1 MKKLKDKNLCISL
14 LITLVFF
21 GIFIKMDYATD
32 TYSVLGSSPK
42 EIFDHFMLSG
52 RFVTAF
58 LWGGVNVLNFGD
70 YLIYFCS
77 FVLAIIS
84 ITFSIYLLFKLINE
98 KVKSES
104 VSFLVSTLI
113 IINPFSVELF
123 MYIEKSV
130 LALTILLSVLA
141 TKKFIEYIKGNKKA
155 IIPALIY
162 MLIAT
167 FCYQGVISLFIAIS
181 VVFIVLYSK
190 NVKDFIKNNVVMLLC
205 YGIPAVINLLTI
217 RLFFTNERVSGEI
230 ILSESLQ
237 KIIDGSKTML
247 ATYNI
252 LPKYTFV
259 IVLSLLIILAI
270 IMICINK
277 KEKTST
283 KVLKILGIG
292 YVIIATIGITI
303 VPQIMQNTSSIWFVP
318 RSTYTFASIVGI
330 MCLYILLNVED
341 KNILKNVKLFKKYD
355 TLYIN
360 NTIITIIAVVLLGM
374 QFYSFNKIELD
385 HYNLNYLDKINS
397 QAIGNQI
404 KLYEQETGNKVTK
417 ICIYNDMNTSF
428 TYSGIKAIGDIN
440 VTGFYPDWS
449 IINMINYYNGLNL
462 TTGEKDIEIEETFKN
477 MDWTNYND
485 EQIIFIGDT
494 IHYCKF

>member
-1 MKKLKDKNLCISL
+1 M
-14 LITLVFF
+14 
-21 GIFIKMDYATD
+21 
-32 TYSVLGSSPK
+32 
-42 EIFDHFMLSG
+42 
-52 RFVTAF
+52 
-58 LWGGVNVLNFGD
+58 
-70 YLIYFCS
+70 
-77 FVLAIIS
+77 
-84 ITFSIYLLFKLINE
+84 
-98 KVKSES
+98 
-104 VSFLVSTLI
+104 
-113 IINPFSVELF
+113 
-123 MYIEKSV
+123 
-130 LALTILLSVLA
+130 
-141 TKKFIEYIKGNKKA
+141 
-155 IIPALIY
+155 
-162 MLIAT
+162 
-167 FCYQGVISLFIAIS
+167 
-181 VVFIVLYSK
+181 
-190 NVKDFIKNNVVMLLC
+190 
-205 YGIPAVINLLTI
+205 
-217 RLFFTNERVSGEI
+217 
-230 ILSESLQ
+230 SESLQ

>member
-1 MKKLKDKNLCISL
+1 
-14 LITLVFF
+14 
-21 GIFIKMDYATD
+21 
-32 TYSVLGSSPK
+32 
-42 EIFDHFMLSG
+42 
-52 RFVTAF
+52 
-58 LWGGVNVLNFGD
+58 
-70 YLIYFCS
+70 
-77 FVLAIIS
+77 
-84 ITFSIYLLFKLINE
+84 
-98 KVKSES
+98 
-104 VSFLVSTLI
+104 
-113 IINPFSVELF
+113 
-123 MYIEKSV
+123 
-130 LALTILLSVLA
+130 
-141 TKKFIEYIKGNKKA
+141 
-155 IIPALIY
+155 
-162 MLIAT
+162 
-167 FCYQGVISLFIAIS
+167 
-181 VVFIVLYSK
+181 
-190 NVKDFIKNNVVMLLC
+190 MLLC